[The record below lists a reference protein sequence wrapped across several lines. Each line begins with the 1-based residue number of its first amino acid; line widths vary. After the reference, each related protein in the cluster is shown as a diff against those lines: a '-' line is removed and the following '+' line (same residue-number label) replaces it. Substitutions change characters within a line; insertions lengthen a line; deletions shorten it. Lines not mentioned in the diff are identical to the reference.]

1 MVGLKY
7 FLWCQSGIEQ
17 LLMNFCL
24 FVCFVKLLLS
34 LLFAQKSGFGWGIF
48 SFFPAPVG
56 TSGFPVSPTPSLGYM
71 RQKEN
76 PNSTHHG
83 SIWVT
88 STLNSLPSLHLSKPS
103 YVCFN
108 LKASAFSCV
117 YQEDQ
122 GKMTPPFQ
130 KQKSPWCAFY
140 HTLPHSVFWL
150 LTYLYLPHH
159 VVVITVLYDKPLKT
173 QRLKNSCFYLAHES
187 MDW

>member
-1 MVGLKY
+1 MHLLKFKFKFAGGAY
-7 FLWCQSGIEQ
+7 GGIKILSVVLVWNRAVINE
-17 LLMNFCL
+17 FL

-88 STLNSLPSLHLSKPS
+88 STLNCLPSLHLSKPS

-117 YQEDQ
+117 YQED
-122 GKMTPPFQ
+122 
-130 KQKSPWCAFY
+130 
-140 HTLPHSVFWL
+140 
-150 LTYLYLPHH
+150 
-159 VVVITVLYDKPLKT
+159 
-173 QRLKNSCFYLAHES
+173 
-187 MDW
+187 